1 MSANS
6 ELVDRSRLADL
17 LELERNTFR
26 ERTPRSRALFD
37 QSKKT
42 LLNGVPMSW
51 MSCWPGGYPVF
62 VASAKDASVTDV
74 DDHEYVDFCLGDT
87 GAFAGHSPGPTARA
101 VQAQYARGATTML
114 PTEDAAWVAAE
125 LTRRFGLPVWQ
136 FSLTATDANRWAL
149 RLARWLTG
157 RAKVLVFNGCYHGTV
172 DEAVIRLDE
181 DGQPIS
187 GPGNA
192 GSAINPVETTEVIEF
207 NDIQALERALR
218 RRTIACVLTEPVL
231 TNAAG
236 IIPPQIGYHDAL
248 RELTTDTGTYLIID
262 ETQTFPAGFGG
273 YTGSHGLHPD
283 FLTIGK
289 AIAGGVPLGA
299 YGMRR
304 EVADAVVE
312 ARLDMGD
319 TGAFGGTLAG
329 NALSLAAARAT
340 LGEVFT
346 DDAHRRMNALASRFV
361 DGVQEIITAYELPW
375 HVVQIGAR
383 LEYRYSP
390 YAPHNATESARSED
404 QALDSFLHLYLHNRG
419 ILITP
424 FHNMALISPATRKAD
439 IDYHTHVFA
448 AAIEQLIGSSRSPAL
463 RWPPRHPLRT
473 TGA

>member
-1 MSANS
+1 MTANS
-6 ELVDRSRLADL
+6 PLADRTRLAGL
-17 LELERNTFR
+17 LDRERRTFSERN
-26 ERTPRSRALFD
+26 PRSRAMFD

-51 MSCWPGGYPVF
+51 MSHWPGGHPVF
-62 VASAKDASVTDV
+62 AASAKDASVTDV
-74 DDHEYVDFCLGDT
+74 DGHTYVDFCLGDT

-101 VQAQYARGATTML
+101 VQAQYTRGATTML
-114 PTEDAAWVAAE
+114 PTEDAAWVGAE
-125 LTRRFGLPVWQ
+125 LARRFRLPVWQ

-172 DEAVIRLDE
+172 DETVIRLDE
-181 DGQPIS
+181 AGQPIP
-187 GPGNA
+187 GPGNV
-192 GSAINPVETTEVIEF
+192 GSAIDPTETTEVIEF

-218 RRTIACVLTEPVL
+218 PRTIACVLTEPVL

-236 IIPPQIGYHDAL
+236 IIPPHTGYHDAL
-248 RELTTDTGTYLIID
+248 RELTANSGTYLIID
-262 ETQTFPAGFGG
+262 ETQTFPAGPGG
-273 YTGSHGLHPD
+273 YTGSNGLRPD

-299 YGMRR
+299 FGMRQ
-304 EVADAVVE
+304 EVADAIVE
-312 ARLDMGD
+312 AKLDMGD

-340 LGEVFT
+340 LGEVLT
-346 DDAHRRMNALASRFV
+346 DDAHSRMNALASRLAN
-361 DGVQEIITAYELPW
+361 GVQDIIAARGLPW

-390 YAPHNATESARSED
+390 HPPRNATESARSQD
-404 QALDSFLHLYLHNRG
+404 QQLDNFLHLYLLNRG

-424 FHNMALISPATRKAD
+424 FHNMALMSPATREAD
-439 IDYHTHVFA
+439 IDHHTQVFA
-448 AAIEQLIGSSRSPAL
+448 AAIDQLLSSS
-463 RWPPRHPLRT
+463 
-473 TGA
+473 